1 MYLPTGI
8 AKWGGRRSGG
18 VAMGAYGGGNRGK
31 MRRRKGKRRRGGM
44 GASEVSADRAS
55 SGLSTGMVLGRWG
68 WAWEKIER
76 RFMLGDASTWWVG
89 KRGKERSCE
98 GGASGGEESMVGW
111 VRVCSMRGAG

>member
-1 MYLPTGI
+1 
-8 AKWGGRRSGG
+8 
-18 VAMGAYGGGNRGK
+18 
-31 MRRRKGKRRRGGM
+31 M

-76 RFMLGDASTWWVG
+76 GFMLGDASTWWVG
-89 KRGKERSCE
+89 KRVKERSCE
-98 GGASGGEESMVGW
+98 GGASGGEENMVGW